1 MVVDLLKNEK
11 QKQLANQTNNTTETT
26 LTIITLDHGHVALE
40 AHSLLMFQYWVGFC
54 FQVNYI

>member
-1 MVVDLLKNEK
+1 MRQKSMVVDLLKNEK

-40 AHSLLMFQYWVGFC
+40 AHSLLMFQY
-54 FQVNYI
+54 